1 MTITKSDKTFRELTG
16 HQLKEQ
22 SFGRMF
28 NILVDHDRYTKFMNI
43 FRSYTFNELTTID
56 VAFFDTYEV
65 GNEEWWD
72 NISVKYYKTPHLWWT
87 IPAFNNILNPF
98 EGLEPGTNLKIL
110 KASYIY
116 SLLRDLDTISG
127 ASS

>member
-1 MTITKSDKTFRELTG
+1 MTITKSDKTFRELTE
-16 HQLKEQ
+16 HQIEES
-22 SFGRMF
+22 SFTRMF

-43 FRSYTFNELTTID
+43 FHSYTFNENLSVD
-56 VAFFDTYEV
+56 VAFFNTHEV
-65 GNEEWWD
+65 GHEEWWD
-72 NISVKYYKTPHLWWT
+72 NISNKYYDTPLLWWV
-87 IPAFNNILNPF
+87 IPAFNNVINPF

-127 ASS
+127 T